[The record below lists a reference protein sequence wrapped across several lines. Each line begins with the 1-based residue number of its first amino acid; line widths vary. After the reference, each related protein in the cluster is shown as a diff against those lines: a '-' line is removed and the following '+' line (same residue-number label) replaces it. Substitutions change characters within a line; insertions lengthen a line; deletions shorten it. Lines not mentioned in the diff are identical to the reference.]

1 MKITQLRNLLTAVIC
16 LFTGLSAQA
25 QFTGTYEQRAADS
38 FEATAVSFNLDE
50 VATQLGTDA
59 ATLTSAYE
67 AWTAG
72 TDDMFFLTL
81 PDGTLSANYTQGGKG
96 GFWVN
101 VNGEP
106 QSWGEDNSGLRW
118 YNTLGMDGGF
128 LLISIG
134 QFPGQCQAGDV
145 FNPKFITEL
154 TVAIFNFIGGNQRK
168 ANI

>member
-67 AWTAG
+67 AWAAFG
-72 TDDMFFLTL
+72 
-81 PDGTLSANYTQGGKG
+81 
-96 GFWVN
+96 
-101 VNGEP
+101 
-106 QSWGEDNSGLRW
+106 
-118 YNTLGMDGGF
+118 
-128 LLISIG
+128 
-134 QFPGQCQAGDV
+134 
-145 FNPKFITEL
+145 
-154 TVAIFNFIGGNQRK
+154 
-168 ANI
+168 